1 MNKDDE
7 IVKQALEVLH
17 KRVAKRT
24 KFITSSNDVVNLLKL
39 SLGTLEHE
47 VFGVVALDT
56 QLRYIDHEVLF
67 RGSLLYTA
75 VLPREV
81 VKYALAKNAATL
93 VLYHNHPTGSKMP
106 SPGDKELTEILCN
119 ILRVVDVYVHDHII
133 VAGESITSFNE
144 LGIMP
149 NGG

>member
-7 IVKQALEVLH
+7 IVKQALAVLH
-17 KRVAKRT
+17 KRVARRT
-24 KFITSSNDVVNLLKL
+24 KFITSSNDVMNLLKL
-39 SLGTLEHE
+39 SLGSLEHE

-81 VKYALAKNAATL
+81 VKYAMAKNAAVL
-93 VLYHNHPTGSKMP
+93 VLYHNHPTGTKMP
-106 SPGDKELTEILCN
+106 SPGDKELTKILCDT
-119 ILRVVDVYVHDHII
+119 LRVIDVHVYDHII